1 MKWNNIT
8 LKQYL
13 EIQKVST
20 SQLTDFDKT
29 KQLIAIMCG
38 RDINHIPITEAGK
51 YLQELKALL
60 NTPIPQGKIHKE
72 YTLNGNKYSLN
83 SKIENIT
90 TAQFWDFTEY
100 SKTPTQ
106 NMAKMLSCFLIPKGK
121 EYGETDID
129 QVLADLECLPIVDV
143 NTIAFFLLT
152 KFRKL
157 QRTIL
162 VYSMLATMEN
172 MKPRTIWKR
181 CKLIIKAC
189 RNMDYL
195 TMY

>member
-1 MKWNNIT
+1 MIWNEIT

-20 SQLTDFDKT
+20 SQLPDLEKS
-29 KQLIAIMCG
+29 KQLFVICYNK
-38 RDINHIPITEAGK
+38 DINHIPITEVGK
-51 YLQELKALL
+51 YLQDLTALL
-60 NTPIPQGKIHKE
+60 TTPIPQGKIHKE
-72 YTLNGNKYSLN
+72 YTLNGNKYTLN
-83 SKIENIT
+83 SKIENLS

-100 SKTPTQ
+100 SKNPTQ
-106 NMAKMLSCFLIPKGK
+106 NMAKMLSCFLIPMGK
-121 EYGETDID
+121 EYGEADID
-129 QVLADLECLPIVDV
+129 QVLADLECLSIVDV
-143 NTIAFFLLT
+143 NTIAFFLLK

-172 MKPRTIWKR
+172 MKPRTIWKK

-189 RNMDYL
+189 RSMDYL